1 MTYVTNLEQITNAK
15 HFIPSEFMV
24 QMYNVL
30 ILISYSLTRWNTIK
44 EECKNKCFL
53 LTGGQSDIL
62 SQRERKEKDFF
73 QEHKLAQLPES
84 STFQGQTLG
93 LLGNNH

>member
-15 HFIPSEFMV
+15 HFIPSEIMV

-30 ILISYSLTRWNTIK
+30 ILISHSLTRWNTIK

-62 SQRERKEKDFF
+62 NQREWKEKDFF
-73 QEHKLAQLPES
+73 QEHK
-84 STFQGQTLG
+84 TFGTIARVLHISGTNFGIAGKQ
-93 LLGNNH
+93 